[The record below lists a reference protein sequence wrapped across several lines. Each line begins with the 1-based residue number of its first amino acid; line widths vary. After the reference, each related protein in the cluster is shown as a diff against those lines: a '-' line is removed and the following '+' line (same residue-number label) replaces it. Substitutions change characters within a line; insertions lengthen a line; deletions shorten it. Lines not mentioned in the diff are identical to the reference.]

1 MEAKSDMKN
10 IHGVCHNPDF
20 RKEWSQIEFEL
31 QCAKRLQINSIR
43 FWLDKKEWKE
53 TSKQY
58 LSNIQK
64 FIALCFQYEITVM
77 PILWNG
83 NFITMFNELSDAE
96 WDEERKYAQAVFD
109 ALAGEEGIF
118 LWDII
123 NEPMCNDYMGKAGK
137 EETAARYQVLKE
149 YARKLCEVF
158 REIAP
163 DVPITVGHEQAW
175 HCESTVDLVDV
186 ISFHEYH
193 CTRSEI
199 KQSYEKA
206 MEFSRNNGNKPV
218 LNTETGCIGRANPY
232 EIELEMC
239 NKYNIGWYLFN
250 LVCEGSW
257 GDIHGLIYPDGTI
270 RDPAVIAAMFGF
282 FRKRSADR
290 ILPAPNRE
298 RHANKAV
305 EKVKEVLQVEEESQ
319 FVNKKI
325 TTDEILEA
333 AEYCVNILEAC
344 ELVPMYEPPSVRIA
358 CWRETE
364 EAKRDVQ
371 AIRKFAYEMAKLL
384 QEKCLIL

>member
-1 MEAKSDMKN
+1 MGVKSDMKN

-53 TSKQY
+53 TGKQY